1 MTGEEAEQAPLLFF
15 ERRRHMKN
23 RGRLGLRRK
32 GFIVAFLAPTLLAF
46 AVFYL
51 YPIVTVFVTSFCKWD
66 YTNINQPEF
75 WGWQNL
81 LSNYQYIFEVYP
93 YFWEALGNS
102 FLWAFLG
109 VAVQIP
115 LATLIALAFSRK
127 VRGVKLIRNIFI
139 IPNMIST
146 AAMGMIFLQL
156 YSPLYGIVNPV
167 IRLFNPDFSDSILLL
182 EGPAFWAMTAAYIF
196 FTGTTT
202 LMILGNVMAVP
213 EEIKEAARLDGASGL
228 KQDWY
233 ITIPMI
239 KETLRMVSILCATG
253 GFLLYNEVYFL
264 TKGAAGTYS
273 ISYVIRELAI
283 TSPRTQFGR
292 ANTVAVVQILS
303 GMFIIVMINLAF
315 SLWGRK
321 KKGGQGA

>member
-1 MTGEEAEQAPLLFF
+1 MN
-15 ERRRHMKN
+15 RHN
-23 RGRLGLRRK
+23 RLGWRRK
-32 GFIVAFLAPTLLAF
+32 GFIFAFLAPTLIAF
-46 AVFYL
+46 VIFYL

-66 YTNINQPEF
+66 YTNINAPEF
-75 WGWQNL
+75 FGIKNMWD
-81 LSNYQYIFEVYP
+81 NYKYIFHTYP
-93 YFWEALGNS
+93 YFWEALKNS
-102 FLWAFLG
+102 SLWALLG
-109 VAVQIP
+109 VSIQIP
-115 LATLIALAFSRK
+115 IATLIALAFSRK
-127 VRGVKLIRNIFI
+127 MKGVKLIRNIYI

-156 YSPLYGIVNPV
+156 YSPLYGVVNP
-167 IRLFNPDFSDSILLL
+167 IIKLFNKDFKDSILLL

-196 FTGTTT
+196 FTATTT
-202 LMILGNVMAVP
+202 LMILGNIMAVP
-213 EEIKEAARLDGASGL
+213 EEVREAARLDGASGL

-239 KETLRMVSILCATG
+239 KETLRMVCILAATG

-292 ANTVAVVQILS
+292 ANTVAVVQILA
-303 GMFIIVMINLAF
+303 GMLIIVIINMLF
-315 SLWGRK
+315 NLTWKRPT
-321 KKGGQGA
+321 KGGKRS